1 MATNEM
7 RGERPRGG
15 GFARSGDRDR
25 DRDRNRNRGGAHQNR
40 NRNHHRDR
48 NRDRRNHRDRGG
60 RVIAEIELGT
70 GRIRKIGTE
79 RKDDT
84 HLW

>member
-1 MATNEM
+1 MEIETGTEIEIGAVLIGTGM
-7 RGERPRGG
+7 RIIIETGIGTEETTEIE
-15 GFARSGDRDR
+15 
-25 DRDRNRNRGGAHQNR
+25 
-40 NRNHHRDR
+40 
-48 NRDRRNHRDRGG
+48 
-60 RVIAEIELGT
+60 VVEVVAEIELET

>member
-1 MATNEM
+1 MEIEIETGTEI
-7 RGERPRGG
+7 EI
-15 GFARSGDRDR
+15 
-25 DRDRNRNRGGAHQNR
+25 GAVLIR
-40 NRNHHRDR
+40 T
-48 NRDRRNHRDRGG
+48 GIG
-60 RVIAEIELGT
+60 IIIETGIGTEETTEIEVVEVIAEIELGT

>member
-1 MATNEM
+1 MEIEIETGTEIKIEAVLIRTGIGIIIET
-7 RGERPRGG
+7 GIGTEETTEIEVVE
-15 GFARSGDRDR
+15 
-25 DRDRNRNRGGAHQNR
+25 
-40 NRNHHRDR
+40 
-48 NRDRRNHRDRGG
+48 
-60 RVIAEIELGT
+60 VIAEIELGT

>member
-1 MATNEM
+1 MEIEIETGTEIEIEAVLIRTGIGIIIET
-7 RGERPRGG
+7 GIGTEETTEIEVIE
-15 GFARSGDRDR
+15 
-25 DRDRNRNRGGAHQNR
+25 
-40 NRNHHRDR
+40 
-48 NRDRRNHRDRGG
+48 
-60 RVIAEIELGT
+60 VIAEIELGT

>member
-1 MATNEM
+1 MEIEIETGTEIKI
-7 RGERPRGG
+7 
-15 GFARSGDRDR
+15 
-25 DRDRNRNRGGAHQNR
+25 GAVLIR
-40 NRNHHRDR
+40 T
-48 NRDRRNHRDRGG
+48 GIG
-60 RVIAEIELGT
+60 IIIETGIGTEETTEIEVVEVIAEIELGT